1 LSSIARL
8 FHWLEAS
15 QLGHGMRETGVWT
28 YGIVN
33 LGHILGIATL
43 FGAILLL
50 DLRMLGAWRTVP
62 LAVFSRVTVTV
73 AACGMTLA
81 VATGIPMLATKAGD
95 YIGNPFLFIKF
106 PAIALALINI
116 VALHR
121 SAAWKAHRTREL
133 LPPERRRLS
142 VHASISLA
150 SWLTAIGAG
159 RMIGYW

>member
-1 LSSIARL
+1 
-8 FHWLEAS
+8 
-15 QLGHGMRETGVWT
+15 MRETGVWT

-33 LGHILGIATL
+33 LIHILGIAIL

-50 DLRMLGAWRTVP
+50 DLRLLGVWRAVP
-62 LAVFSRVTVTV
+62 LAALSRPTVTV
-73 AACGMTLA
+73 AAIGFTLA
-81 VATGIPMLATKAGD
+81 ALTGIPMLATKAAD

-116 VALHR
+116 AVLHR

-133 LPPERRRLS
+133 SPPERHRL
-142 VHASISLA
+142 AAQAAISLVF
-150 SWLTAIGAG
+150 WLTAITAG

>member
-1 LSSIARL
+1 
-8 FHWLEAS
+8 
-15 QLGHGMRETGVWT
+15 MRESGVWT

-50 DLRMLGAWRTVP
+50 DLRMLGVWRSLP
-62 LAVFSRVTVTV
+62 LAAFSRVAVT
-73 AACGMTLA
+73 AAAAGATLA
-81 VATGIPMLATKAGD
+81 ILTGIPMLATKAVD
-95 YIGNPFLFIKF
+95 YIGNPFLLIKF

-116 VALHR
+116 AVLHR
-121 SAAWKAHRTREL
+121 SAAWKAHRTRDL

-142 VHASISLA
+142 VHASVSLA
-150 SWLTAIGAG
+150 SWLTAISAG